1 MSLVREAGDEV
12 VANSETSRRV
22 IQGFVDGLP
31 VTSASKL
38 RSFTVA

>member
-1 MSLVREAGDEV
+1 MSLVPEGGDEV
-12 VANSETSRRV
+12 VASETSMRV
-22 IQGFVDGLP
+22 IQGFFDGVP